1 MKYTIRSVGTHSI
14 RKPHRIALQESAKLQ
29 MPRAVAVIHGPEG
42 FVVPQSLMTYRIH
55 APGLGGAAG
64 VGAAADGGG
73 GVAGGVVGAGAE
85 VDGALAVGGVF
96 VAFDEG
102 ALPIHEADHVEVG
115 VVLGVVVVR
124 VVVGVERVKLLVAD
138 DVAVVGDLDELVDVH
153 LPPDVLLD
161 DLLGAV
167 AGFEQPPGCVVVE
180 VVGAVEVGQVFD
192 ALDGAAVRAVVLHP
206 GDGVRGREITTSGF
220 AVGLVDL
227 DESVPGV
234 VGVVVDA
241 VPGEVARRVVGFEVV
256 GIDDLGIAAAIEGE
270 VVFVGD
276 GFEFLLA
283 VIMHQRVYPALCILG
298 R

>member
-1 MKYTIRSVGTHSI
+1 M
-14 RKPHRIALQESAKLQ
+14 
-29 MPRAVAVIHGPEG
+29 
-42 FVVPQSLMTYRIH
+42 
-55 APGLGGAAG
+55 
-64 VGAAADGGG
+64 
-73 GVAGGVVGAGAE
+73 
-85 VDGALAVGGVF
+85 
-96 VAFDEG
+96 
-102 ALPIHEADHVEVG
+102 
-115 VVLGVVVVR
+115 
-124 VVVGVERVKLLVAD
+124 
-138 DVAVVGDLDELVDVH
+138 
-153 LPPDVLLD
+153 
-161 DLLGAV
+161 
-167 AGFEQPPGCVVVE
+167 
-180 VVGAVEVGQVFD
+180 VGAVEVGQVFD